1 MRRDAR
7 TLIALIASIRY
18 PLPIWISR
26 QHPAL
31 SWAWHRP
38 ASHPSAPS
46 SLSPPAPVTHPPANR
61 PDFAGSESVR
71 PSRIG
76 TLGPLMTCIQPRAQ
90 SLMFP
95 PFVPHPRPLLPSFRF
110 PVIPY
115 PHRASF
121 LGRCGPLTFRP
132 LQDARASTTP
142 YGLAL
147 WCSLVVSIGSTGH
160 LSAAATFSSGRQ
172 IGSPLPA
179 RSENLKIAAELKS
192 C

>member
-1 MRRDAR
+1 MRG
-7 TLIALIASIRY
+7 
-18 PLPIWISR
+18 
-26 QHPAL
+26 
-31 SWAWHRP
+31 
-38 ASHPSAPS
+38 PS
-46 SLSPPAPVTHPPANR
+46 SLSLPAFAILYPSGFRASTPPCRGPGTGQRHIHPRPLSYHLRLPLPIPPADR

-71 PSRIG
+71 PSCIG

-115 PHRASF
+115 SHRASF